1 MKYLTAPLIG
11 LLITLASLL
20 CPLLMLLALPFIRWD
35 LVPSTGQWGTHPVIR
50 GSLPR
55 WLSWLETPDERLPGG
70 LYEDTHRAL
79 YERWGKWVASYVW
92 LGWRNRLHGLG
103 YALGKPATF
112 YDPEQLGLWE
122 REEDGIWKYTAQLGP
137 LRFVAGWGVY
147 MKLDGSFWAVPV
159 FSIKSR
165 PQ

>member
-1 MKYLTAPLIG
+1 VRG
-11 LLITLASLL
+11 
-20 CPLLMLLALPFIRWD
+20 RHN
-35 LVPSTGQWGTHPVIR
+35 HPVAQR
-50 GSLPR
+50 V
-55 WLSWLETPDERLPGG
+55 GG
-70 LYEDTHRAL
+70 A
-79 YERWGKWVASYVW
+79 
-92 LGWRNRLHGLG
+92 GLG

-112 YDPEQLGLWE
+112 YDPEQVGLWE

-147 MKLDGSFWAVPV
+147 MKLDGTFWAVPV